1 MDGLAILAALGR
13 AAPPRKGRNPMATA
27 VSPPLAPAPRT
38 TPRPRRR
45 SASPAP
51 EAPQLSVV
59 IVNFRQWQN
68 TARLTNQL
76 LNADCARRG
85 SAEIVIVDNHSPNDP
100 LAQQLRR
107 RPGVSLRR
115 FDRNR
120 GFAQAV

>member
-51 EAPQLSVV
+51 ETPQVSVV

-68 TARLTNQL
+68 TARLTRQL
-76 LNADCARRG
+76 LNSDSARRG
-85 SAEIVIVDNHSPNDP
+85 LAEIIIVDNRSPNDRR
-100 LAQQLRR
+100 AHRLRCS
-107 RPGVSLRR
+107 PGVSLRR
-115 FDRNR
+115 FAR
-120 GFAQAV
+120 